1 MTTTTALKL
10 TLAYS
15 DYSNRTYT
23 IKDYDQA
30 NLETTQTRIIAF
42 NQNVPSTV
50 QYTFISD
57 NNAPCARIS
66 DAEMVTEESSI
77 VYGAGLDD

>member
-1 MTTTTALKL
+1 MTTTTVLKV
-10 TLAYS
+10 TLAYT
-15 DYSNRTYT
+15 DYSNRTYS
-23 IKDYDQA
+23 IKDYDPT
-30 NLETTQTRIIAF
+30 NVDTTQARITAF
-42 NQNVPSTV
+42 NQNVPNTV

-66 DAEMVTEESSI
+66 GAEMVTEESTI